1 MTFRPISD
9 IIFDYNKIQY
19 FNDAISFFLINKCFR
34 KLGQIAPTSVSTSG
48 SDKVS
53 ERHRN

>member
-1 MTFRPISD
+1 MTFPPISD

-19 FNDAISFFLINKCFR
+19 FNDAISFFKINKCFR
-34 KLGQIAPTSVSTSG
+34 KLAQIAPTSVSTSG

>member
-1 MTFRPISD
+1 MTFPPISD

-19 FNDAISFFLINKCFR
+19 FNDAISFFKLISVSE
-34 KLGQIAPTSVSTSG
+34 KLAQIAPTSVSTSG